1 MKKNELFGHEVK
13 KNESSFLVA
22 LGFRLEMLF
31 VVFVCWLFEAVLLD
45 VSTIDTTGLSGKKN
59 RRPVLIF
66 LEIHMIP
73 NNQSIAKDLGK
84 TQVLEESSQKSLVH
98 CSDTK

>member
-73 NNQSIAKDLGK
+73 NNQSIAVACKGSR
-84 TQVLEESSQKSLVH
+84 QNPSSRGIFAEVTSPLL
-98 CSDTK
+98 